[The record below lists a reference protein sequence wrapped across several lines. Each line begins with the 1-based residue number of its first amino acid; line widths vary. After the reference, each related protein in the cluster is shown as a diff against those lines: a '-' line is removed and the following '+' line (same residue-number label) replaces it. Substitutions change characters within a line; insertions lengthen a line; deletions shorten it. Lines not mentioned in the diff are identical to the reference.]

1 MTNRSIF
8 DISINSIDGSTNLLD
23 SVRGKVCLF
32 TNIATK
38 AGYTPKCSPVWSYAR
53 AARQLWELQVLHEM
67 FEDKGFSV
75 VAFPCNQFSEMDP
88 MGNEEIAKF
97 VSEAYPFVTFPI
109 TEKVDVNGPDEHK
122 TWSFMKGD
130 TVRSFDD
137 NKADGSDGAAAGQN
151 LAGQAIMRIPHNNEK
166 FLISRDGQQVGR
178 FNWADRPLAE
188 KPVAAGQSWT
198 VIDAVKFLVG

>member
-8 DISINSIDGSTNLLD
+8 DISINSMDGSPNLLD

-38 AGYTPKCSPVWSYAR
+38 AGYAPKCSPVWSYAR
-53 AARQLWELQVLHEM
+53 AARQLWELQMLHEM

-109 TEKVDVNGPDEHK
+109 TEKIDVNGPGEHK

-137 NKADGSDGAAAGQN
+137 NRADGSAEAAAGQN